1 MIIDIHEH
9 YSYEKDYLGRLLD
22 SMDKAGIDRTCLS
35 PYPPCFEYP
44 GNRKVMEAAEKYPDR
59 IIPFGF
65 VRLGEDGPDF
75 VRELRDEGFR
85 GLKMHTPPLNYDDT
99 SFFPVYAKAAELE
112 LPILF
117 HAGMVGVQPA
127 KGKEKYN
134 VSGARMRPA
143 FIDTIAKAFPGLNII
158 IAHLGMPWHEEA
170 VITLRYNR
178 NVYSDLAL
186 GNHYGFD
193 NYSPSFFR
201 SLFLRDKDFMQI
213 VFGGSHYGHSG
224 WILERR
230 YMDIFRALGI
240 DQSIQN
246 KILGETLASIL
257 KI

>member
-9 YSYEKDYLGRLLD
+9 FTNDENYLKKLLD
-22 SMDKAGIDRTCLS
+22 SMDRAGIDKTCLS

-44 GNRKVMEAAEKYPDR
+44 GHKEIMDAAEKYPDR

-75 VRELRDEGFR
+75 VKKLQKEGFR
-85 GLKMHTPPLNYDDT
+85 GLKMHTPPLNYDDM
-99 SFFPVYAKAAELE
+99 SFYPVYAKAEELGMAM
-112 LPILF
+112 LF
-117 HAGMVGVQPA
+117 HTGMVGVQPE

-134 VSGARMRPA
+134 VSGSRMRPA
-143 FIDTIAKAFPGLNII
+143 FMDTIAKAFPGLNII

-178 NVYSDLAL
+178 NVYSDLAI

-193 NYSPSFFR
+193 NYSPAFFR
-201 SLFLRDKDFMQI
+201 SLFLRDKDFLQI
-213 VFGGSHYGHSG
+213 VFGGSHFGHSG

-230 YMDIFRALGI
+230 YIDVFRALGI
-240 DQSIQN
+240 EKSIQE
-246 KILGETLASIL
+246 KILGGTIASIL
-257 KI
+257 GV